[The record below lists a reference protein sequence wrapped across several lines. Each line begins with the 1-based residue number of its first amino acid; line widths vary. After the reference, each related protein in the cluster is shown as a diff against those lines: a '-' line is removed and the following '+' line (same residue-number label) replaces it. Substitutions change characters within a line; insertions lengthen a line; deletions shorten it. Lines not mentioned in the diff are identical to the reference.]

1 MIPKNQDEADMIRK
15 IIFAFKANMLP
26 EFEGGNRAGRRLIV
40 PNTFDIQYMYVGKT
54 NEYLH
59 NISTCV
65 LQDMTVQYGGSRYKT
80 FDANS
85 EGAPP
90 VETSLSL
97 NFQEMELI
105 TRERV
110 FEGF

>member
-1 MIPKNQDEADMIRK
+1 
-15 IIFAFKANMLP
+15 
-26 EFEGGNRAGRRLIV
+26 
-40 PNTFDIQYMYVGKT
+40 
-54 NEYLH
+54 
-59 NISTCV
+59 
-65 LQDMTVQYGGSRYKT
+65 MTVQYGGSRYKT